1 MNGSLRSN
9 ALIILASAALGACA
23 TCGPGTIETD
33 GSGWRFE
40 RDDGFLG
47 LFQNNFNK
55 VCLPVGTVSDC
66 TDFQMVEEDGGGWR
80 SDRDGGGWRSD
91 RDGGGWRVDRDGGG
105 WRYDRDGG
113 GWRRERDEPHHPGD
127 AGQDLETIFYVPTG
141 VCRVGVPP
149 NP

>member
-9 ALIILASAALGACA
+9 ALIILSSVALGACA

-40 RDDGFLG
+40 RDDGFVG
-47 LFQNNFNK
+47 FFQNNFNK

-80 SDRDGGGWRSD
+80 SDRDGGGWR
-91 RDGGGWRVDRDGGG
+91 VDRDGGG

-113 GWRRERDEPHHPGD
+113 GWQRERDEPHHPGD
-127 AGQDLETIFYVPTG
+127 AGQDLEKIFYVPTG

-149 NP
+149 P